1 MTHTAS
7 HIIIQSVVA
16 PGSCELP
23 PAAAEALN
31 NMVENGAYGN
41 TPAEVVRHFICSR
54 LGVDPNTVPDLPEQ
68 AADAAVEATESKEP
82 E

>member
-1 MTHTAS
+1 LTHSAS
-7 HIIIQSVVA
+7 HIVIDAA
-16 PGSCELP
+16 PTPDSCELP

-41 TPAEVVRHFICSR
+41 TPAEVVRHYVCRAF
-54 LGVDPNTVPDLPEQ
+54 GVDPKELPEQ
-68 AADAAVEATESKEP
+68 AADTAVEATESKEP